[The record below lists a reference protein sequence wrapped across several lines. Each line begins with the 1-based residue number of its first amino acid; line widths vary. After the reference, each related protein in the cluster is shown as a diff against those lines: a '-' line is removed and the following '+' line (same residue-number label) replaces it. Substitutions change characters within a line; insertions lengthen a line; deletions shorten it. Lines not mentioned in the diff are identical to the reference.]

1 MTETADVVIIGSGIV
16 GSSVAYHLAE
26 QGCTNVLV
34 IEREAHQGKGSTGKS
49 MGGVRAQFS
58 TAVNIL
64 MSRYSIDFFSRF
76 EETVGHPADYRAHGY
91 LFCAT
96 NESHLN
102 YLKANRER
110 QIALAVKNVELV
122 SRDDIARFV
131 PQLRVDD
138 IIGGTFCQTDGFVDP
153 YSVMMGFMLKARESG
168 ARLWLDTTV
177 TGIEVEPGST
187 TTGSAEAGSAGIAG
201 SPLGHP
207 EWGAVLPA
215 NASTARENVAPT
227 KGQQSVRADALNAG
241 RTSTPSDK
249 QHPLG
254 TPMPALPT
262 TALTA
267 AALSARRISGVMTTR
282 GFVSTRIV
290 VNAAGP
296 WAADVARMAGV
307 VLPVEPL
314 RRQLVPTEPFNGLP
328 QRFPMIIDMSNGF
341 HFRREGKGILLAW
354 NDPDETP
361 GFKTEF
367 DPAFVE
373 KILTRAAARVPGLAD
388 AEVNPHRAWAGLY
401 EMTPD
406 HHAIIGPAPDV
417 EGLFFVN
424 GFSGHGVMH
433 SPASGRIT
441 ADLIL
446 KGRSDLIDAAQLN
459 VQRFAKGQL
468 LEETAVL

>member
-58 TAVNIL
+58 TPVNIQ

-76 EETVGHPADYRAHGY
+76 AEVVGHPADYRAHGY

-96 NESHLN
+96 SERHLE

-110 QIALAVKNVELV
+110 QIALGVNNVELV
-122 SRDDIARFV
+122 TREDIAKFV

-138 IIGGTFCQTDGFVDP
+138 ILGGTFCQTDGFVDP
-153 YSVMMGFMLKARESG
+153 HSVMMGFMSNARERG
-168 ARLWLDTTV
+168 VRLWLDTQV
-177 TGIEVEPGST
+177 TGIEVEP
-187 TTGSAEAGSAGIAG
+187 
-201 SPLGHP
+201 
-207 EWGAVLPA
+207 
-215 NASTARENVAPT
+215 APPGT
-227 KGQQSVRADALNAG
+227 KGVNTGTAG
-241 RTSTPSDK
+241 VP
-249 QHPLG
+249 
-254 TPMPALPT
+254 PASSYPT
-262 TALTA
+262 DR
-267 AALSARRISGVMTTR
+267 SRRIVGVTTTR
-282 GFVSTRIV
+282 GHISTPIV

-296 WAADVARMAGV
+296 WAAQVANLAGTE
-307 VLPVEPL
+307 LPVEPL
-314 RRQLVPTEPFNGLP
+314 RRQLVPTEPFDGLP
-328 QRFPMIIDMSNGF
+328 QRFPMVIDMSTGF

-354 NDPDETP
+354 NDPEETP
-361 GFKTEF
+361 GFKTDF
-367 DPAFVE
+367 DPGFVE
-373 KILTRAAARVPGLAD
+373 KILTRAADRVPRLAE
-388 AEVNPHRAWAGLY
+388 AEVNPRRAWAGLY

-417 EGLFFVN
+417 HGLYFVN

-446 KGRSDLIDAAQLN
+446 NGDSQLIDPTQLN
-459 VQRFAKGQL
+459 VNRFAAGKL

>member
-26 QGCTNVLV
+26 QGCANVLV

-58 TAVNIL
+58 TPVNIQ

-76 EETVGHPADYRAHGY
+76 DEVVGHPADYRAHGY

-96 NESHLN
+96 NERHLE

-110 QIALAVKNVELV
+110 QIALGVKNVELV
-122 SRDDIARFV
+122 TREDIAKFV

-138 IIGGTFCQTDGFVDP
+138 IVGGTFCQTDGFVDP
-153 YSVMMGFMLKARESG
+153 HSVMMGFMLKARERG
-168 ARLWLDTTV
+168 VRLWLDTQV
-177 TGIEVEPGST
+177 TGIEVEPGNPGT
-187 TTGSAEAGSAGIAG
+187 AG
-201 SPLGHP
+201 
-207 EWGAVLPA
+207 VLPA
-215 NASTARENVAPT
+215 SGFAP
-227 KGQQSVRADALNAG
+227 D
-241 RTSTPSDK
+241 
-249 QHPLG
+249 
-254 TPMPALPT
+254 PT
-262 TALTA
+262 
-267 AALSARRISGVMTTR
+267 RRISGVMTAR
-282 GFVSTRIV
+282 GFVSTRVV

-296 WAADVARMAGV
+296 WAAEVARLAGAD
-307 VLPVEPL
+307 LPVEPL
-314 RRQLVPTEPFNGLP
+314 RRQLVPTEPFDGLP
-328 QRFPMIIDMSNGF
+328 QRFPMVIDMSTGF

-354 NDPDETP
+354 NDPEETP
-361 GFKTEF
+361 GFKTDF
-367 DPAFVE
+367 DPGFVE
-373 KILTRAAARVPGLAD
+373 KILTRAAARVPALAE
-388 AEVNPHRAWAGLY
+388 AEVNPRRAWAGLY

-417 EGLFFVN
+417 AGLYFVN

-446 KGRSDLIDAAQLN
+446 QSHSSLIDAAQLSID
-459 VQRFAKGQL
+459 RFASGRL